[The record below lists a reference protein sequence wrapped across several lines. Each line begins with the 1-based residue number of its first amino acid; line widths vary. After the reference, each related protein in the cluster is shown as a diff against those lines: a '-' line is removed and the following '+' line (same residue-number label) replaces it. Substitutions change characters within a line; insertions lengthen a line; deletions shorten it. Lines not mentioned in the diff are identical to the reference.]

1 MDALEDKGRVKVAA
15 IAPSVRVAMA
25 EEFGLEPGIYFTKR
39 NRWSWDLNCLWFNVH
54 SCLYVLLNEEVVNGF
69 KYMYIA

>member
-25 EEFGLEPGIYFTKR
+25 EEFELEPGTYEIDGVVGF
-39 NRWSWDLNCLWFNVH
+39 LVLFFLWHV
-54 SCLYVLLNEEVVNGF
+54 SCFFWGRE
-69 KYMYIA
+69 